1 MSISLTDGLPYSRK
15 HPMSCWLAVMTTAF
29 AGGFL
34 SCLLLGE
41 AMLTPFRGFETVL
54 LSTLVWYCMFYSPF
68 DITYKV
74 AKFLPVKVVL
84 ASMKEVYRAKKVYDG
99 VSHAWKLFPNAW
111 IILVITGVIKGN
123 TQKNKLLV
131 IKRHSGG
138 EMSSINVRRK
148 RSRVRADV

>member
-123 TQKNKLLV
+123 AKK
-131 IKRHSGG
+131 K
-138 EMSSINVRRK
+138 
-148 RSRVRADV
+148 